1 MVSVSTE
8 VSKIRYASSSIAM
21 RLVWVTQAAFA
32 SRDLMG
38 PPGRVVEV
46 RTGTA
51 QRCGDPPSKIM
62 EVSAVSLSC

>member
-1 MVSVSTE
+1 
-8 VSKIRYASSSIAM
+8 M

-51 QRCGDPPSKIM
+51 QRCQDPPTKNYGGKSRLV
-62 EVSAVSLSC
+62 EC

>member
-1 MVSVSTE
+1 MN
-8 VSKIRYASSSIAM
+8 RDAA
-21 RLVWVTQAAFA
+21 RLGDTVTQAAFA

-51 QRCGDPPSKIM
+51 QRCQDPPTKNYGGKCRLV
-62 EVSAVSLSC
+62 EC